1 MYPLYRGQSSCS
13 EAAMRSKSPATRH
26 DADASRQRF
35 LDATDRVF
43 IREGYDGS
51 TIRLITAEAHT
62 SLARL
67 NRHWAGKQ
75 HLFQEALARHFDPI
89 HAAQAA
95 RFDAVEAAGREKDER
110 AIIEAFLSPALLGN
124 IGREEERISHLVY
137 CRALTDPSPEI
148 SEIVGPLVQTTRA
161 RLIAMLRGALP
172 DLDEQAFFLS
182 VATVL
187 GAYVYPQ
194 INGARLAAAMGVNFQ
209 AIDWNR
215 AGAILAGMLTDGL
228 ASAARHPL

>member
-1 MYPLYRGQSSCS
+1 
-13 EAAMRSKSPATRH
+13 MRSKSPPTRQS
-26 DADASRQRF
+26 ADASRLRF

-67 NRHWAGKQ
+67 NRHWTGKQ
-75 HLFQEALARHFDPI
+75 HLFEEALARHFEPI
-89 HAAQAA
+89 HAAQAV
-95 RFDAVEAAGREKDER
+95 RFDQVEQDGRAHDPGAV
-110 AIIEAFLSPALLGN
+110 IEAFLSPALLGN
-124 IGREEERISHLVY
+124 IGQEEQRTSHLVY

-148 SEIVGPLVQTTRA
+148 SEIVGPLVQKTRA
-161 RLIAMLRGALP
+161 RLIAMLREALP
-172 DLDEQAFFLS
+172 GLNEQMFFLA

-194 INGARLAAAMGVNFQ
+194 IYGARLARAMGVDFQ
-209 AIDWNR
+209 KIDWTS
-215 AGAILAGMLTDGL
+215 AGAMLATMLAEGLAGR
-228 ASAARHPL
+228 S